1 MVLLSETRGRI
12 RLLTLNRPEKRNALS
27 TELVRILLDAL
38 HAADAEEAVAGVV
51 ITGAGPGFCAGADLA
66 ERAAL
71 IQDEAK
77 RAERATLSDAL
88 MAAPGLMG
96 KPVVA
101 ALNGAVVGA
110 GASIALCCDMAV
122 AAEEA
127 RFAWPEAKHAIYPSL
142 VAPMLLRHLSPRDVF
157 ELLATGA
164 TLSAGE
170 AHALRLVN
178 RVVPR
183 ARLLDEA
190 CVMAEAAALYPPDML
205 RRIKQEINA
214 GGLPR

>member
-77 RAERATLSDAL
+77 RAERATLSDTL

-101 ALNGAVVGA
+101 ALNGAGVGA

-164 TLSAGE
+164 TLSAAE